1 MSESDSGVPK
11 VRRSKWSRIW
21 RWSCLLLVAAGLG
34 ITVWSNVHQS
44 MTMKAIDSVGG
55 SLFDPRDDG
64 SLSYRLQV
72 VLRTAL
78 RDPFPRDLFLSPQFD
93 PATSPERFDDE
104 RLQDEAILQINLS
117 EIGHLRIVE
126 MSGPHVTD
134 RGFAHLAG
142 NPLVHNVNCRRAKI
156 TDAGLAAI
164 QNNLSLFQLDIS
176 GNDITDRGMRSLAK
190 ISSLSGISLRDTLIT
205 DEGLRDLTANR
216 TKLWSLSLGSTD
228 VTGEGLGC
236 LVTLPRLIGIHL
248 DVLQCTGSGIAHLQ
262 SGALPLETLGV
273 RMCSARKQTRL
284 RAAGIEDMGQIDDE
298 LVARISRIKSLK
310 RISLNGNSASDQ
322 SSLTPAVL
330 RSLKSMPAL
339 TELSTTDIG
348 VDPEVIRQIRREIPT
363 LTLTIQNAQVN

>member
-1 MSESDSGVPK
+1 MSESDPGVPK

-21 RWSCLLLVAAGLG
+21 RWSCLLLVAVGLG
-34 ITVWSNVHQS
+34 ITAWSNVHQS

-64 SLSYRLQV
+64 SLSYRLQL
-72 VLRTAL
+72 VLRTVL
-78 RDPFPRDLFLSPQFD
+78 RDPYPKDLYLGPQIYPVGSVELSD
-93 PATSPERFDDE
+93 YE
-104 RLQDEAILQINLS
+104 RLQDEAILQIDLS
-117 EIGHLRIVE
+117 DIGPLRQVE
-126 MSGPHVTD
+126 MSGSHVTD

-156 TDAGLAAI
+156 TDRGLDAI
-164 QNNLSLFQLDIS
+164 QGNLSLYYLDIS
-176 GNDITDRGMRSLAK
+176 GNDITDRGMSSLAK
-190 ISSLSGISLRDTLIT
+190 ISSLSGICLRDTLIT
-205 DEGLRDLTANR
+205 DQGLRDLSANR
-216 TKLWSLSLGSTD
+216 IKLWSLSLGSTD

-248 DVLQCTGSGIAHLQ
+248 DVLQCTESGIAHLQ

-273 RMCSARKQTRL
+273 RTCSARKQTRL

-310 RISLNGNSASDQ
+310 RISLHGNSASDQ

-339 TELSTTDIG
+339 TEFSTTDIG
-348 VDPEVIRQIRREIPT
+348 VDPDVIRQIRREMPT
-363 LTLTIQNAQVN
+363 LTLTIQNAHVN